1 MSYQKIQ
8 QIFIRCKY
16 EYTISIVYATV
27 VLQKNE
33 DLMLFWYISLE
44 FQIHLAAQVLAV

>member
-1 MSYQKIQ
+1 MSYQKI

-16 EYTISIVYATV
+16 EFAIGIVYATV

-33 DLMLFWYISLE
+33 DLMLYWYISVE
-44 FQIHLAAQVLAV
+44 FQIQFAAQVLAV

>member
-1 MSYQKIQ
+1 MSYQKI

-16 EYTISIVYATV
+16 EYTV
-27 VLQKNE
+27 VLEKNE

-44 FQIHLAAQVLAV
+44 FQTHFAAQVLAV